1 MTRIGLLICLTAY
14 FPVTA
19 NAETYATIT
28 KITPNYTYS
37 KSYKKEKS
45 CFTVD
50 TPIYGNTT
58 SRGTAGG
65 DVFTGMLLGSLL
77 GKGATGKDKGAVV
90 GAVLG
95 GIIAADKSNTKTSV
109 IGYEPVRNCE
119 IVQIPETIKTI
130 KNCHGQEFPNGLLL
144 RKILWQML
152 PEKLEG
158 RSLRSLG
165 EEDEKVE

>member
-45 CFTVD
+45 CYTVD

-95 GIIAADKSNTKTSV
+95 GIIAADKSNIKTSI

-130 KNCHGQEFPNGLLL
+130 KNYKIDYEWGDIMGSSYTYNRYHVGQHIPISISIIAN
-144 RKILWQML
+144 
-152 PEKLEG
+152 
-158 RSLRSLG
+158 
-165 EEDEKVE
+165 

>member
-1 MTRIGLLICLTAY
+1 MIRIGLLICLTAY
-14 FPVTA
+14 FPITA

-45 CFTVD
+45 CYTVD

-77 GKGATGKDKGAVV
+77 GKVPQEKIR
-90 GAVLG
+90 VLWS
-95 GIIAADKSNTKTSV
+95 AQYWEV
-109 IGYEPVRNCE
+109 
-119 IVQIPETIKTI
+119 
-130 KNCHGQEFPNGLLL
+130 LLL
-144 RKILWQML
+144 QTKVIQKL
-152 PEKLEG
+152 P
-158 RSLRSLG
+158 S
-165 EEDEKVE
+165 